1 MQTSVVTAKIKLLP
15 SDEQMVALAQV
26 RTLYT
31 KACNW
36 LSAKVYETK
45 ELGQIALHNAY
56 YQQMRAELGIK
67 AQMTQSVIKTV
78 IARYKSAKSN
88 NHPWTLIEF
97 SAEECDLVYNRDYSY
112 NRKKRTFSIGTV
124 TGRTHI
130 KHTTGKNEF
139 LDNLQDKDNPTG
151 YAMGTAK
158 LWIDRKGQWFIL
170 VPMGK
175 QTPDFDITQDAT
187 NVVGVDLGLNFIAT
201 TYDSKGKTNFHSG
214 REVKHRRAQCKDT
227 RRDLQRKQTPSARSR
242 LKSYGSRE
250 NRYVT
255 DVNHQ
260 ITKALVTSHP
270 KGTVFVLEDL
280 TGIRQ
285 VTEKVKLEHRYVQ
298 VSWAY
303 YQFRQLLEYKAKQ
316 YGHSVLIVDAAY
328 TSQTCPKCGHVHKSN
343 RNKQEHRFECR
354 ACHYKSNDDRVGAM
368 NLHRKGI
375 EKIGELS
382 ILSSAQRAYPIEQG
396 QSQLSQS
403 LTKG

>member
-1 MQTSVVTAKIKLLP
+1 MQISIVTAKIKLLP
-15 SDEQMVALAQV
+15 SDEQIVALAQV
-26 RTLYT
+26 RALYT

-36 LSAKVYETK
+36 LSARVYKSKVLNQST
-45 ELGQIALHNAY
+45 LHTDY
-56 YQQMRAELGIK
+56 YQQMRTELGIK
-67 AQMTQSVIKTV
+67 AQMTQSVMKTV

-88 NHPWTLIEF
+88 GHEWTLIEF
-97 SAEECDLVYNRDYSY
+97 TAEECDLVYNRDYSY
-112 NRKKRTFSIGTV
+112 NRKQRTFSIGTV

-130 KHTTGKNEF
+130 KHTAGKNEF
-139 LDNLQDKDNPTG
+139 LDNLQDKDNLTG

-170 VPMGK
+170 VPMSK
-175 QTPDFDITQDAT
+175 QIPDFDITQDTT

-201 TYDSKGKTNFHSG
+201 TYDSKGTTKFHSG
-214 REVKHRRAQCKDT
+214 EQVKHHRAQCKNA
-227 RRDLQRKQTPSARSR
+227 RRELQRKQTPSARSR

-260 ITKALVTSHP
+260 ITKALVTNHP

-280 TGIRQ
+280 SGIRQ
-285 VTEKVKLEHRYVQ
+285 ATEKVRLEHRYVH

-303 YQFRQLLEYKAKQ
+303 HQFRQMLEYKAKQ
-316 YGHSVLIVDAAY
+316 HGHTVLIVDPAY
-328 TSQTCPKCGHVHKSN
+328 TSQTCPKCGHVHKAN
-343 RNKQEHRFECR
+343 RIKKEHRFECR

-375 EKIGELS
+375 EKISEIS
-382 ILSSAQRAYPIEQG
+382 SLSSAQQACPIEQG
-396 QSQLSQS
+396 QSQLSQRP
-403 LTKG
+403 TRT

>member
-1 MQTSVVTAKIKLLP
+1 MQTSVVTSKIKLLP
-15 SDEQMVALAQV
+15 SGQQMAALAQV

-36 LSAKVYETK
+36 LSGKVYESRVLDRAK
-45 ELGQIALHNAY
+45 LQQSYYDIMRSDLGT
-56 YQQMRAELGIK
+56 K
-67 AQMTQSVIKTV
+67 AQMTISVIRTV
-78 IARYKSAKSN
+78 TARYKSAKSN

-97 SAEECDLVYNRDYSY
+97 TAGECDLVYNRDYSY
-112 NRKKRTFSIGTV
+112 NHKKRTFSIGTV
-124 TGRTHI
+124 AGRTHI

-175 QTPDFDITQDAT
+175 QIPDFDITQDAT
-187 NVVGVDLGLNFIAT
+187 NVVGVDLGINFLAT
-201 TYDSKGKTNFHSG
+201 TYDSKGKTKFHSG
-214 REVKHRRAQCKDT
+214 RVVKHHRAECKDT
-227 RRDLQRKQTPSARSR
+227 RKELQRKQTPSARSR

-285 VTEKVKLEHRYVQ
+285 VTEKVKLEQRYVQ
-298 VSWAY
+298 VSWAF
-303 YQFRQLLEYKAKQ
+303 YQFRQMLEYKAKQ
-316 YGHSVLIVDAAY
+316 YGHTVLIVDAAY
-328 TSQTCPKCGHVHKSN
+328 TSQTCPKCGNVHKSN
-343 RNKQEHRFECR
+343 RNKKEHRFECR
-354 ACHYKSNDDRVGAM
+354 VCHYKSNDDRVGAM
-368 NLHRKGI
+368 NIHRRGI
-375 EKIGELS
+375 EKISELS
-382 ILSSAQRAYPIEQG
+382 ILSSTQQVYPAE
-396 QSQLSQS
+396 
-403 LTKG
+403 